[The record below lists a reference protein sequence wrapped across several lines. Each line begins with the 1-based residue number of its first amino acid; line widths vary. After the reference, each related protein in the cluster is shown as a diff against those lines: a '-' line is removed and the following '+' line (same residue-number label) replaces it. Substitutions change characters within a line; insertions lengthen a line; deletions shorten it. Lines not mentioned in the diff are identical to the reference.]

1 MRLVVR
7 QGSFAWVLR
16 WTQRLLFAGAVLL
29 LGYCGLAFTDAWMT
43 QRLERRN
50 FDRMLTDRHA
60 GAGPVPGTA
69 SPSPRF
75 RSTPALTGDLVG
87 RIAIPRLDLSVM
99 VIEGTSAT
107 ILRRA
112 VGHIPGTALP
122 GEPGNVGLSGHRDT
136 FFRPLRN
143 IRQNDTITLTT
154 VLGEYRYRVVSTK
167 VVAPEDIAVLH
178 SSNKQ
183 ILTLITCYPFY
194 FVGSAPDRFIVRAER
209 VEDGS

>member
-1 MRLVVR
+1 MRIVVR
-7 QGSFAWVLR
+7 HGSFAWVLR
-16 WTQRLLFAGAVLL
+16 CTQHLLFVGAVLL
-29 LGYCGLAFTDAWMT
+29 LGYCGLAFTDAWMA
-43 QRLERRN
+43 QRLERLN
-50 FDRMLTDRHA
+50 FDRMLNGRHA
-60 GAGPVPGTA
+60 GAGRARGAA
-69 SPSPRF
+69 SPSSRL
-75 RSTPALTGDLVG
+75 RSTPTLTGNLVG
-87 RIAIPRLDLSVM
+87 RVDIPRLEIAVM

-107 ILRRA
+107 ALRRA

-167 VVAPEDIAVLH
+167 VVAPEDIAVLN
-178 SSNKQ
+178 SSNQQ
-183 ILTLITCYPFY
+183 ILTLVTCYPFY
-194 FVGSAPDRFIVRAER
+194 FVGSAPARFVVRAER